1 MEELIVGQRV
11 YLCFEGANQETN
23 VFVNGKLVGNHK
35 GGYSAFTF
43 DVTDYVH
50 TGRNLVAVS
59 VDNSY
64 NPDIAPLSAD
74 FTFFGGLYRD
84 VYLVYTSPVQLSTT
98 HYASSGVYLK
108 TVGITD
114 AQAEVCAKTF
124 LSNALKSN
132 QALILETEILDTDGN
147 RVALSAKKVNVKAGE
162 KNVAFEAL
170 MTIAQPKRWD
180 VDSPYL
186 YKVYSRLKNKKGEVL
201 DCVVNPL
208 GIREYH
214 FDAEKGFFLNGKY
227 RKLIGTSRHQDYKG
241 MGNALRDE
249 MHIRDIQL
257 SKDMGSNFLRVA
269 HYPQDPVV
277 MQMCD
282 KLGLLT
288 SVEIPVVNAITQ
300 SKAFMDNCVEQVTEM
315 VCQNYNYP
323 SVIIW
328 AYMNEVLLR
337 PPFNPENRTERADYM
352 TFLHQIASAV
362 EAQIRSLDSERYTML
377 PCHSTSQIYQEAGI
391 AELPM
396 LLGFNLYNG
405 WYGGSLSGFEEK
417 LEELHREFP
426 HKPLLIT
433 EYGAD
438 VDTRI
443 HSFSPMRFDF
453 SCEFGSIYHEHY
465 LPEILKRDYIVGA
478 MVWNLNDF
486 YSEARRNA
494 MPHVNNKGL
503 VSTDRERKDGY
514 YLYQAY
520 LKEAPVLHIASKSW
534 KNRDRKSTRLNSSHA
549 T

>member
-1 MEELIVGQRV
+1 MYKVYPKIILACLLLVMTGTVYSQRVTQTINDGWKFSLFEGDASTADFDISGWTDVSIPHTWNAKDADDEISGYFRGKGWYRKVVAVEELIPEQRV
-11 YLCFEGANQETN
+11 YLSFEGANQETN
-23 VFVNGKLVGNHK
+23 VFVNGTFVGNHK

-50 TGRNLVAVS
+50 AGRNLIAVS
-59 VDNSY
+59 VDNSH

-227 RKLIGTSRHQDYKG
+227 RKFPVDGTHYVHQHFRSSTAGSR
-241 MGNALRDE
+241 
-249 MHIRDIQL
+249 
-257 SKDMGSNFLRVA
+257 
-269 HYPQDPVV
+269 
-277 MQMCD
+277 
-282 KLGLLT
+282 
-288 SVEIPVVNAITQ
+288 
-300 SKAFMDNCVEQVTEM
+300 
-315 VCQNYNYP
+315 
-323 SVIIW
+323 
-328 AYMNEVLLR
+328 
-337 PPFNPENRTERADYM
+337 
-352 TFLHQIASAV
+352 
-362 EAQIRSLDSERYTML
+362 
-377 PCHSTSQIYQEAGI
+377 
-391 AELPM
+391 
-396 LLGFNLYNG
+396 
-405 WYGGSLSGFEEK
+405 
-417 LEELHREFP
+417 
-426 HKPLLIT
+426 
-433 EYGAD
+433 
-438 VDTRI
+438 
-443 HSFSPMRFDF
+443 
-453 SCEFGSIYHEHY
+453 
-465 LPEILKRDYIVGA
+465 
-478 MVWNLNDF
+478 
-486 YSEARRNA
+486 
-494 MPHVNNKGL
+494 
-503 VSTDRERKDGY
+503 
-514 YLYQAY
+514 
-520 LKEAPVLHIASKSW
+520 
-534 KNRDRKSTRLNSSHA
+534 
-549 T
+549 

>member
-1 MEELIVGQRV
+1 MTVEELIVGQRV

-23 VFVNGKLVGNHK
+23 VFVNGKLVGDHK

-59 VDNSY
+59 VDNSH

-132 QALILETEILDTDGN
+132 QALILETEILDADGN

-186 YKVYSRLKNKKGEVL
+186 YKVYSRLKNKREKFSIVL
-201 DCVVNPL
+201 LIRWEFVNIILMRRKVFPE
-208 GIREYH
+208 REIS
-214 FDAEKGFFLNGKY
+214 E
-227 RKLIGTSRHQDYKG
+227 LIGTSRHQDYKG

-288 SVEIPVVNAITQ
+288 SVEIPIVNAITQ
-300 SKAFMDNCVEQVTEM
+300 SRAFMDNCVEQATEM

-337 PPFNPENRTERADYM
+337 PPFNPDNKKERAEYM
-352 TFLHQIASAV
+352 KFLHQIASAV

-377 PCHSTSQIYQEAGI
+377 PCHSASQIYQEAGI
-391 AELPM
+391 TELPM

-405 WYGGSLSGFEEK
+405 WYGGNLGGFEEK
-417 LEELHREFP
+417 LEELHKEFP

-443 HSFSPMRFDF
+443 HSFSPVRFDF
-453 SCEFGSIYHEHY
+453 SCEFGSVYHEHY

-520 LKEAPVLHIASKSW
+520 LKSHLSCILLLKSW
-534 KNRDRKSTRLNSSHA
+534 EE
-549 T
+549 